1 MGVYCIV
8 KSCNNKQ
15 GRPGNTMM
23 FHRIPTKNVD
33 LMNQWLLALDIDLNT
48 PVATIKGHRVC
59 SEHFTEDDYFLKMQF
74 ATRTMKHVLKDTAIP
89 SLIVQTGQSRS
100 LAIKDNSFLVIS
112 GQLSGIKSMTLQT
125 PEGIQAKNE
134 SDRQQAKT
142 TIDIGAAFPLW
153 QAFREKNGFR
163 TDTELAFYLLKRVR
177 GEELSARSKKR
188 RLETLTDVLALQKVE
203 REKNSSQSSQD
214 HQSTDKDDDA
224 EMAEICYEVP
234 FPSQTDESAQ
244 TELESE
250 DQMLEDGLGFE
261 DQIISEV
268 QIKSEDQLEEDV
280 SNDSVAPAL
289 DSEDIDSALDSE
301 DIDPQIST
309 SPTKKEIKKEPAE
322 TEGPPENRLEVGVNS
337 DATSDKICHS
347 FVQTANPVA
356 VKEEHTE
363 EPLVSKKTHLTG
375 LFRT

>member
-15 GRPGNTMM
+15 GRP
-23 FHRIPTKNVD
+23 D
-33 LMNQWLLALDIDLNT
+33 LHT

-59 SEHFTEDDYFLKMQF
+59 SEHFTEDDYFQKMQF
-74 ATRTMKHVLKDTAIP
+74 ATRTMKLVLKDTAIP
-89 SLIVQTGQSRS
+89 SLIVQTGQSGS
-100 LAIKDNSFLVIS
+100 PTAAIKDNSLLVIS
-112 GQLSGIKSMTLQT
+112 GQLSGINSMTLQT

-134 SDRQQAKT
+134 SDRQEAKT

-153 QAFREKNGFR
+153 QTYREKNGFR

-203 REKNSSQSSQD
+203 SEKNSSQSSQD
-214 HQSTDKDDDA
+214 HQSTDKDEDT
-224 EMAEICYEVP
+224 EVAEICYEVP

-244 TELESE
+244 TNLESE
-250 DQMLEDGLGFE
+250 DQMVEDGQGFE

-289 DSEDIDSALDSE
+289 DSEDID
-301 DIDPQIST
+301 PQIST

-322 TEGPPENRLEVGVNS
+322 TEVPPENRLEVGMNS
-337 DATSDKICHS
+337 VATSDKICHS

-356 VKEEHTE
+356 VKEEHTDD
-363 EPLVSKKTHLTG
+363 PLVSKKTHLTG

>member
-15 GRPGNTMM
+15 GRP
-23 FHRIPTKNVD
+23 D
-33 LMNQWLLALDIDLNT
+33 LHT

-59 SEHFTEDDYFLKMQF
+59 SEHFTEDDYFQKMQF
-74 ATRTMKHVLKDTAIP
+74 ATRTMKLVLKDTAIP
-89 SLIVQTGQSRS
+89 SLIVQTGQRESA
-100 LAIKDNSFLVIS
+100 AIKDNSLLVIS
-112 GQLSGIKSMTLQT
+112 GQLSGINSMTLQT

-134 SDRQQAKT
+134 SDRQEAKT

-153 QAFREKNGFR
+153 QTYREKNGFR

-203 REKNSSQSSQD
+203 SEKNSSQSSQD
-214 HQSTDKDDDA
+214 HQSTDKDEDT
-224 EMAEICYEVP
+224 EVAEICYEVP

-250 DQMLEDGLGFE
+250 DQMLEDGQGFE

-289 DSEDIDSALDSE
+289 DSEDID
-301 DIDPQIST
+301 PQIST

-322 TEGPPENRLEVGVNS
+322 TEVPPENRLEVGMNS
-337 DATSDKICHS
+337 VATSDKICHS

-356 VKEEHTE
+356 VKEEHTD

>member
-1 MGVYCIV
+1 MADHGYRCYVPGCAGNVCTFHTLPMERQCQQAWLMFIYNKIPRQF
-8 KSCNNKQ
+8 NNKLLVCSAHFTIDSFSNLGQ
-15 GRPGNTMM
+15 YQAGFAQRLILKK
-23 FHRIPTKNVD
+23 RAIPTI
-33 LMNQWLLALDIDLNT
+33 L
-48 PVATIKGHRVC
+48 
-59 SEHFTEDDYFLKMQF
+59 
-74 ATRTMKHVLKDTAIP
+74 P
-89 SLIVQTGQSRS
+89 SQQPLPQS
-100 LAIKDNSFLVIS
+100 IKDNSFLVIS

>member
-1 MGVYCIV
+1 MPPNIRLKHSRCFVIGCKNEHRSIHLLPTSEELRTQWISFIF
-8 KSCNNKQ
+8 K
-15 GRPGNTMM
+15 GNVPQI
-23 FHRIPTKNVD
+23 IPRFVF
-33 LMNQWLLALDIDLNT
+33 
-48 PVATIKGHRVC
+48 VC
-59 SEHFTEDDYFLKMQF
+59 ANHFTSECFVNEGQYNAGF
-74 ATRTMKHVLKDTAIP
+74 AKKLLIRDGSVPTIRDP
-89 SLIVQTGQSRS
+89 SLVPGG
-100 LAIKDNSFLVIS
+100 IKDNSLLVIS
-112 GQLSGIKSMTLQT
+112 GQLSGINSMTLQT

-134 SDRQQAKT
+134 SDRQEAKT

-153 QAFREKNGFR
+153 QTYREKNGFR

-203 REKNSSQSSQD
+203 SEKNSSQSSQD
-214 HQSTDKDDDA
+214 HQSTDKDEDT
-224 EMAEICYEVP
+224 EVAEICYEVP

-250 DQMLEDGLGFE
+250 DQMLEDGQGFE

-289 DSEDIDSALDSE
+289 DSEDID
-301 DIDPQIST
+301 PQIST

-322 TEGPPENRLEVGVNS
+322 TEVPPENRLEVGMNS
-337 DATSDKICHS
+337 VATSDKICHS

-356 VKEEHTE
+356 VKEEHTD

>member
-1 MGVYCIV
+1 MPPNIRLKHSRCFVIGCKNEHRSIHLLPTSEELRTQWITFIF
-8 KSCNNKQ
+8 K
-15 GRPGNTMM
+15 GNVPQI
-23 FHRIPTKNVD
+23 IPRFVF
-33 LMNQWLLALDIDLNT
+33 
-48 PVATIKGHRVC
+48 VC
-59 SEHFTEDDYFLKMQF
+59 ANHFTSDCFVNEGQYNAGF
-74 ATRTMKHVLKDTAIP
+74 AKKL
-89 SLIVQTGQSRS
+89 LIRDGSVPTIRDPALVPGG
-100 LAIKDNSFLVIS
+100 IKDNSFLVIS

>member
-1 MGVYCIV
+1 MADHGYKCYVPGCAGNVCTFHTLPMERQCQQAWLMFIY
-8 KSCNNKQ
+8 NKIPRHFNSKLLVCSAHFTIDSFSNLGQ
-15 GRPGNTMM
+15 YQAGFAKRLTLKK
-23 FHRIPTKNVD
+23 RAIPTI
-33 LMNQWLLALDIDLNT
+33 L
-48 PVATIKGHRVC
+48 
-59 SEHFTEDDYFLKMQF
+59 
-74 ATRTMKHVLKDTAIP
+74 P
-89 SLIVQTGQSRS
+89 SQPLPQS
-100 LAIKDNSFLVIS
+100 IKDNSLLVIS
-112 GQLSGIKSMTLQT
+112 GQLSGINSMTLQT

-134 SDRQQAKT
+134 SDRQEAKT

-153 QAFREKNGFR
+153 QTYREKNGFR

-203 REKNSSQSSQD
+203 SEKNSSQSSQD
-214 HQSTDKDDDA
+214 HQSTDKDEDT
-224 EMAEICYEVP
+224 EVAEICYEVP

-244 TELESE
+244 TNLESE
-250 DQMLEDGLGFE
+250 DQMVEDGQGFE

-289 DSEDIDSALDSE
+289 DSEDID
-301 DIDPQIST
+301 PQIST

-322 TEGPPENRLEVGVNS
+322 TEVPPENRLEVGMNS
-337 DATSDKICHS
+337 VATSDKICHS

-356 VKEEHTE
+356 VKEEHTDD
-363 EPLVSKKTHLTG
+363 PLVSKKTHLTG